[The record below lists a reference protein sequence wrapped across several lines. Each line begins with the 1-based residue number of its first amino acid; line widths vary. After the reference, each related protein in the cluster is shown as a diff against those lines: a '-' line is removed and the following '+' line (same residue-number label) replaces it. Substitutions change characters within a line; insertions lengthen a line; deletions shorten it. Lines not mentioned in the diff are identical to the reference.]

1 MAKPIYPRAFMTP
14 EGCPVS
20 IRTMAQA
27 LRVIRQAPDKD
38 YPGWNWFPTSG
49 HFILAEFRRGL
60 DDRINRRAKG
70 GTQ

>member
-1 MAKPIYPRAFMTP
+1 MKSLYPRAFMTP
-14 EGCPVS
+14 EGRPVS
-20 IRTMAQA
+20 IRTMGQA
-27 LRVIRQAPDKD
+27 LQVIRQAPGED
-38 YPGWNWFPTSG
+38 YHGWDWFPTSG